1 MITLLSAGL
10 VAASCTSKE
19 ELRTTEVPLKVMSY
33 NIHSGMDRDN
43 RYDIDRIAE
52 VIRDSGAEIIGL
64 QEVDAHWSVR
74 SRFDDEVKLLAQNL
88 GMNSYFAPIYDLPSK
103 QEGGPRRQFGVAVLS
118 RYPILEANNREMT
131 RLSTQVRDASP
142 ERAPGLAEVLVDVKG
157 VRVKIYSVHLD
168 YRPEPAVRRL
178 QVKELLDVLSE
189 NDYEKIVLGDFNART
204 TAPELTSLYSV
215 LYDTWAKIRSSE
227 PGFTFPAEKP
237 DRKIDHIFVS
247 RGIVAMSA
255 NIIDALASDHRPIAA
270 DVMVPFNSGTQ

>member
-19 ELRTTEVPLKVMSY
+19 ELRITEVPLKVMSY

-64 QEVDAHWSVR
+64 QEVDAHWSAR

-103 QEGGPRRQFGVAVLS
+103 QEGRPRRQFGVAVLS

-131 RLSTQVRDASP
+131 RLSTQVRDPSP

-204 TAPELTSLYSV
+204 TAPELTPLYSV
-215 LYDTWAKIRSSE
+215 LYDTWAKIHSSE
-227 PGFTFPAEKP
+227 SGFTFPAEKP

-247 RGIVAMSA
+247 RGIVTKSA
-255 NIIDALASDHRPIAA
+255 NIIDALASDHRPIVA
-270 DVMVPFNSGTQ
+270 DVMVPFNSVTQ